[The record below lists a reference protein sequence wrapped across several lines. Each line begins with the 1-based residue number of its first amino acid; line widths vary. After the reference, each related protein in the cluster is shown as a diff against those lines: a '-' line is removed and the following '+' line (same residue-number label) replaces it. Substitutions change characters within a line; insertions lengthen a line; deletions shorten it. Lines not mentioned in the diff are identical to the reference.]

1 MVPGRGPD
9 VKGSPSFSFIIVCFN
24 NRALLPSCID
34 SIRQT
39 VERPLYEIIVSDNG
53 STDGSDRLIREQW
66 PDIHLI
72 ENGKNLGFAAAV
84 NRGIA
89 AARGDYIV
97 LMNSDARLTP
107 GALETIGRF
116 MDDHP
121 DVAIAGGR
129 LIDPDGSPQNSAAA
143 FPGMATEFGLKPLLK
158 ILFPRRFPGSGAG
171 RRDPFDVDS
180 IIGALMVARVG
191 AVRHV
196 GGLDED
202 YFFFLEETDWCL
214 RMKRAGMRV
223 VVVPEARIIHDQGK
237 TAKRY
242 PLRAKVEYYRSL
254 VTFME
259 KNRGRLYRAAF
270 VGGLAIRFSVD
281 ILLQALMCCATLFI
295 ARAPRER
302 CKRYAGLLLWV
313 VLGRPA
319 SWGLSGINQ

>member
-1 MVPGRGPD
+1 M
-9 VKGSPSFSFIIVCFN
+9 KGAPTFSVIIVCFN
-24 NRALLPSCID
+24 NRTLLPSCVD
-34 SIRQT
+34 SIYGT
-39 VERPLYEIIVSDNG
+39 VDRSRLEIIVSDNG
-53 STDGSDRLIREQW
+53 STDGSDLLIRERW
-66 PDIHLI
+66 PDIRLI

-89 AARGDYIV
+89 VARGYYIV

-116 MDDHP
+116 MDGNP

-129 LIDPDGSPQNSAAA
+129 LIDPDGHPQNSAAA

-158 ILFPRRFPGSGAG
+158 LVSPRRFPGRVSGVSG
-171 RRDPFDVDS
+171 PIDVDS
-180 IIGALMVARVG
+180 IIGALMVVRMD
-191 AVRHV
+191 AVRRV

-223 VVVPEARIIHDQGK
+223 MVVPEARIIHDQGK

-259 KNRGRLYRAAF
+259 KNRGRLYRAVF
-270 VGGLAIRFSVD
+270 VGGLAVRFSVD
-281 ILLQALMCCATLFI
+281 ILLQALMCLITLFI
-295 ARAPRER
+295 ARGPRER
-302 CKRYAGLLLWV
+302 CKRYAGLLLWL

-319 SWGLSGINQ
+319 AWGLTGINQ